1 MKTWKLTAGTAGAFG
16 FVGWCIWQ
24 AVGDID
30 PQLYASIV
38 QAAPDLV
45 LWVKVGLTVMGGGFL
60 IVAGCAIRNEI
71 EAEADTQKR
80 WADIRQTV
88 EKELTASIT
97 RSVKSSFRDREEE
110 LESWQ
115 CNLQTVD
122 KELQERNN
130 IILLHEQAVE
140 ARRHEIETAGAEVLP
155 LRRSYEDGRATL
167 DSLIEVTRD
176 DQADALKILNTAL
189 AWVKAAMDDPQEF
202 VSDTKAEKVNS
213 GWMERLE
220 KKLNGIEV
228 RVAGTVHEAEQIHEA
243 VTQKEL
249 SQKRRVPL

>member
-1 MKTWKLTAGTAGAFG
+1 
-16 FVGWCIWQ
+16 
-24 AVGDID
+24 
-30 PQLYASIV
+30 
-38 QAAPDLV
+38 
-45 LWVKVGLTVMGGGFL
+45 
-60 IVAGCAIRNEI
+60 
-71 EAEADTQKR
+71 
-80 WADIRQTV
+80 
-88 EKELTASIT
+88 
-97 RSVKSSFRDREEE
+97 
-110 LESWQ
+110 
-115 CNLQTVD
+115 
-122 KELQERNN
+122 
-130 IILLHEQAVE
+130 LLHEQAVE